1 MDSFF
6 GIGIPELIVILLL
19 AGLIMG
25 PQRIRQVAH
34 TLGRI
39 TAQLQRVSR
48 EFTRQLNAELDAL
61 DDGSLRNTMDDVRQ
75 LQKEVDELRR
85 ELANA
90 PKSLQGA
97 GKRLTE
103 ETEAAL
109 KDTETADE
117 ITSPAGG
124 TLPSD
129 DLTPTDEPSLTDV
142 PSLTDEPSPADDP
155 SSADDTSTSVV
166 SSDDAAVA
174 PAGQTSDGDAPAD
187 AAPKPVR
194 PPLPKAIDVP
204 GDPD

>member
-1 MDSFF
+1 MDSIF
-6 GIGIPELIVILLL
+6 GIGIPELIVVLLL

-34 TLGRI
+34 TLGRV

-85 ELANA
+85 ELART
-90 PKSLQGA
+90 PESLREA
-97 GKRLTE
+97 GQKMSE

-109 KDTETADE
+109 K
-117 ITSPAGG
+117 G
-124 TLPSD
+124 
-129 DLTPTDEPSLTDV
+129 
-142 PSLTDEPSPADDP
+142 
-155 SSADDTSTSVV
+155 SSADD
-166 SSDDAAVA
+166 DR
-174 PAGQTSDGDAPAD
+174 PAERSAEDAPAEQD
-187 AAPKPVR
+187 TEKPR
-194 PPLPKAIDVP
+194 LPKALDVP